1 MERPLLAPI
10 PAGAR
15 WLVYSQPLVVREFGL
30 SRADRR
36 AHPGEGARGVDVRK
50 ALQDV
55 FASQL
60 PCCDI
65 ISVGESKYQSI
76 SADYEWVVGM
86 NEEVRHCATACL
98 FVENLSCAH
107 RRATIF
113 PGGYTALISITS
125 FSFSRLFNMWFRPGE
140 FLSYLVRLSRRG
152 A

>member
-1 MERPLLAPI
+1 MERPLIAPI

-36 AHPGEGARGVDVRK
+36 AHRPGHDEDEDEDARGGGVNVRK

-65 ISVGESKYQSI
+65 VSVGESKYQSI

-86 NEEVRHCATACL
+86 NEEVRHCATV
-98 FVENLSCAH
+98 VEKHSHVHNTE
-107 RRATIF
+107 R
-113 PGGYTALISITS
+113 
-125 FSFSRLFNMWFRPGE
+125 
-140 FLSYLVRLSRRG
+140 
-152 A
+152 